1 VRGLPQGGQ
10 ALQRCSLV
18 GATDPAAEGRNEQV
32 NWNPYHLSG
41 PGMSPGERI
50 LEFVFQTI
58 AIIVVAPLVLVYR
71 GLSWLMERVLP

>member
-1 VRGLPQGGQ
+1 
-10 ALQRCSLV
+10 
-18 GATDPAAEGRNEQV
+18 V

-41 PGMSPGERI
+41 PGMPTGERI